1 MEDEKENRIDIK
13 DLPQA
18 EQELTA
24 EESKKVPGGA
34 NGGISKLGSK
44 LLVIQGDSNPVGS
57 EPVIGVFNS
66 AGQRLAS
73 NDDIA

>member
-1 MEDEKENRIDIK
+1 MDDEKENRIDIE

-24 EESKKVPGGA
+24 EESKEVQGG
-34 NGGISKLGSK
+34 GGIAKLGSK
-44 LLVIQGDSNPVGS
+44 RLVLQGDGTYAES
-57 EPVIGVFNS
+57 ETIGVFNS